1 MAVTVSPV
9 YAGTYSKTWNVIAG
23 ADADTAATISHG
35 FVSAPLLVGI
45 IPLLAIAYTSQWI
58 VSTVNA
64 SVIILG
70 KTSAGTS
77 SSSSAQLQVKAE
89 LPHSFVA

>member
-1 MAVTVSPV
+1 MAVTVAAV

-23 ADADTAATISHG
+23 ADGDTSATISHG
-35 FVSAPLLVGI
+35 FAAVPQLIGLVPLL
-45 IPLLAIAYTSQWI
+45 PIAYTAQW
-58 VSTVNA
+58 VLSTVNA

-77 SSSSAQLQVKAE
+77 SSTSAQLLVKAE

>member
-1 MAVTVSPV
+1 MAVTVAAV
-9 YAGTYSKTWNVIAG
+9 YAGTYSKTWNITAG
-23 ADADTAATISHG
+23 ADADTDATISHG
-35 FVSAPLLVGI
+35 FASTPQLVSFTPLL
-45 IPLLAIAYTSQWI
+45 PIAYTALW
-58 VSTVNA
+58 VLSTVNA

-77 SSSSAQLQVKAE
+77 SSTSAQLRVKAE